1 MIGKLLNSKIFSVF
15 ILILIGWLAL
25 SLLGVENKKKFLDK
39 EIQSFENKI
48 KNVQKTN
55 DELSEFISH
64 FDNPSFLEKEAR
76 LKLNYKA
83 PDEELIMVYR
93 DNGAKTASDS
103 AASSLKGGI
112 FKKIFSKLA
121 GYKNWTVKRFK

>member
-1 MIGKLLNSKIFSVF
+1 MIGKFLNSKFFSVF

-25 SLLGVENKKKFLDK
+25 SLLGVEQKKIFFNK

-93 DNGAKTASDS
+93 DNGAKTASGSDVI
-103 AASSLKGGI
+103 SSKEGF
-112 FKKIFSKLA
+112 FKKIFRKLA
-121 GYKNWTVKRFK
+121 SVVQW

>member
-25 SLLGVENKKKFLDK
+25 SLLGVEHKKKFFDK

-93 DNGAKTASDS
+93 DNGAKTASNS

-112 FKKIFSKLA
+112 FKKIFRKLA
-121 GYKNWTVKRFK
+121 GLVSTKSP